1 MNWRSERIWIEF
13 IRGSRKISN
22 FCWAF
27 ILFLGSLGFLLVGT
41 SSYLGRDLIA
51 LFPSQQII
59 FFPQGIVMS
68 FYGIAGLFISSYL
81 WCTILWNVGS
91 GYDRFDRK
99 EEIVSIFRWGFP
111 GKNRRIFLRF
121 LMKDIQSIRIEVK
134 EGIYARRVLY
144 MEIRGQGAIPLTR
157 TDQNLTPREIEQK
170 AAELAYF
177 LRVPIEYFCPGGSLS
192 FNKSLESWVTNW
204 WNTGQSE
211 IFLNDIQEKSIIK
224 KVLELEELFLL
235 DEMLKEYPET
245 HLQKLRI
252 GIYKETIQL
261 IKMHNE
267 DRIHMI
273 LHFSTN
279 IICFVILSGYSIL
292 GNEELVILNSWVQE
306 ISFTPWLELMIGS
319 VYKDFGFSHNDQ
331 IISGLV
337 STFPVILD
345 TILKYWIFR
354 YLNRVSPSLVV
365 IYHSMND

>member
-1 MNWRSERIWIEF
+1 MA
-13 IRGSRKISN
+13 KKK
-22 FCWAF
+22 AF
-27 ILFLGSLGFLLVGT
+27 IPLL
-41 SSYLGRDLIA
+41 YLA
-51 LFPSQQII
+51 S
-59 FFPQGIVMS
+59 IV
-68 FYGIAGLFISSYL
+68 
-81 WCTILWNVGS
+81 
-91 GYDRFDRK
+91 
-99 EEIVSIFRWGFP
+99 
-111 GKNRRIFLRF
+111 
-121 LMKDIQSIRIEVK
+121 
-134 EGIYARRVLY
+134 VLPWW
-144 MEIRGQGAIPLTR
+144 I
-157 TDQNLTPREIEQK
+157 
-170 AAELAYF
+170 
-177 LRVPIEYFCPGGSLS
+177 SLS

-211 IFLNDIQEKSIIK
+211 IFLNDIQEKSILK
-224 KVLELEELFLL
+224 KVIELEKLFLL

-245 HLQKLRI
+245 HLQN

-267 DRIHMI
+267 DRSHTI

-292 GNEELVILNSWVQE
+292 GNQELVILNSWVQE
-306 ISFTPWLELMIGS
+306 FLYNLSDTIKAFSILLLTDLCIGFHSPHGWELMIGS